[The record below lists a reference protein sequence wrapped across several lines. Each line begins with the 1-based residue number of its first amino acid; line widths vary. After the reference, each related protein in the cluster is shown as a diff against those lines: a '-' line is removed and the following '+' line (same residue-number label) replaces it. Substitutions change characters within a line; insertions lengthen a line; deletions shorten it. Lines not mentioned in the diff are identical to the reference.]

1 MPYIKSIIDRTDLVL
16 GNRNPK
22 NPGELNFVLTA
33 IIHNYIKE
41 EGLKYTTLNEAMG
54 VLECAKLELY
64 RMVVSEYEDKK
75 RLENG
80 AISELDSV
88 QLNDVM

>member
-22 NPGELNFVLTA
+22 NPGELNFVLTT

-41 EGLKYTTLNEAMG
+41 EGLKYTTLNEAIG

-64 RMVVSEYEDKK
+64 RMVVSEYENKK